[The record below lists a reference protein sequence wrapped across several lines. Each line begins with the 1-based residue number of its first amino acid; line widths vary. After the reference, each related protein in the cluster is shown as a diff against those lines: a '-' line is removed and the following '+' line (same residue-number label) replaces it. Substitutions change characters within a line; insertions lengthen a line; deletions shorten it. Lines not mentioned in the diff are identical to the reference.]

1 MLQNLLR
8 PQNVLRYRP
17 LPYSD
22 EAQICMLLIKKFY
35 NIGPG
40 LKTVVLVIMHFI
52 QNNFPALKQGT
63 LTEREGTVQ
72 LTSQFARKE
81 IMLA

>member
-1 MLQNLLR
+1 MRL
-8 PQNVLRYRP
+8 
-17 LPYSD
+17 
-22 EAQICMLLIKKFY
+22 KFVSY
-35 NIGPG
+35 KVNSFITLAPG
-40 LKTVVLVIMHFI
+40 LKTVVVLVIMHFI